1 MIGTGRLIEKLV
13 AKRKNDSY
21 PSMYLLL
28 KFSLILPVATTSVKI
43 TFFAMKLVKSELCS
57 RMENQLLNDFLVSY
71 IEKDISQMLI
81 STKLWFFLRDGT
93 TTKSIVKNIFI
104 HEKNHFLNFLNFL
117 LFIFFMLNF
126 KHPWKKSWIR
136 PSCPTIVECI
146 VVYFLLFFI
155 S

>member
-57 RMENQLLNDFLVSY
+57 RMKNQLLNDFLVSY

-81 STKLWFFLRDGT
+81 STKL
-93 TTKSIVKNIFI
+93 
-104 HEKNHFLNFLNFL
+104 
-117 LFIFFMLNF
+117 
-126 KHPWKKSWIR
+126 
-136 PSCPTIVECI
+136 
-146 VVYFLLFFI
+146 
-155 S
+155 

>member
-1 MIGTGRLIEKLV
+1 MIGTGRLVEKLV
-13 AKRKNDSY
+13 AKRKDDTY

-81 STKLWFFLRDGT
+81 STKL
-93 TTKSIVKNIFI
+93 
-104 HEKNHFLNFLNFL
+104 
-117 LFIFFMLNF
+117 
-126 KHPWKKSWIR
+126 
-136 PSCPTIVECI
+136 
-146 VVYFLLFFI
+146 
-155 S
+155 